1 MQVIGS
7 VWGQRHY
14 NKNNNVSFSDGID
27 KQLYQYH
34 NSSNRPRWNTSDNHN
49 VFLDSQNYR
58 QSIYIYYLNLF
69 IILITQQKQI
79 NKTHLFIILPSVEV
93 SAASVTRRK
102 YLNIIS
108 YKTVIFSCAYTC
120 IQKLQCKFVFRK
132 SMNQTSITI

>member
-1 MQVIGS
+1 MSVFLTVSTNSYTSITTRPIGLAGILVIIIM
-7 VWGQRHY
+7 
-14 NKNNNVSFSDGID
+14 SFSTL
-27 KQLYQYH
+27 KTTVNL
-34 NSSNRPRWNTSDNHN
+34 
-49 VFLDSQNYR
+49 
-58 QSIYIYYLNLF
+58 YIYYLNLF

-120 IQKLQCKFVFRK
+120 IQCKFAFRK